1 MRFKDVLAMRP
12 ATLKRFVRQP
22 AFEEH
27 LELNKIDCTAS
38 NGNLESHAFV
48 KSFMATTPIEQVRPA
63 RLISGDDLRE
73 MGIPPG
79 PIYRQILENIED
91 AELEGRITTSEDA
104 IKMAKQLLENGNLLI
119 SLA

>member
-1 MRFKDVLAMRP
+1 
-12 ATLKRFVRQP
+12 
-22 AFEEH
+22 
-27 LELNKIDCTAS
+27 
-38 NGNLESHAFV
+38 
-48 KSFMATTPIEQVRPA
+48 
-63 RLISGDDLRE
+63 

-91 AELEGRITTSEDA
+91 AQLEGRITTSEDA